1 MEIQSGQSTSTA
13 TPTSLT
19 SLSSGSAFSDGYPSA
34 RDDFDPT
41 MEESLSP
48 VDLEA
53 LIQTERI
60 TKILDECVYKTKL
73 AICLPNL
80 VKEFHT
86 LSSILSSQNMDDLV
100 FIFEQYDKPLFS
112 NSFLNMEALE
122 DIKSGASTLKNRLNP
137 ELGHLM
143 YIMFSY
149 PALKPKVEEMV
160 EKPKCFYCSNF
171 THVTSRQDGVMPP
184 SLDYLETLEQF
195 RELMVRQLST
205 TAAEELAAK
214 FKTKKLEAQNAK
226 LIANIKEKSEA
237 LEAEKEAFEAAME
250 EKRQKIKSLQD
261 ELEEIQA
268 EASKDIKKKI
278 LDSER
283 QMVLE
288 SRVHAVKKNILQD
301 EQAETTRVYKTLLA
315 THVQEEKKL
324 RARRLKV
331 ETQLISWIK
340 KYDLEMTD
348 KQVELDDFQ
357 QKYDDEVRGCRELE
371 EKLKIQ
377 NVEYIPLMA
386 EREEE
391 YHREMKEK
399 MEKFLLEHAARV
411 IQSAWRKILL
421 NRTERKKLWKLQKQ
435 QKRMEKEEAEK
446 LRKKNTP
453 KKLNKRVKTVDRPE
467 INESQSNEK
476 NPKIK
481 KPQTNDNKLKTKKQ
495 LKSVAHPKTKQT
507 AVKK

>member
-1 MEIQSGQSTSTA
+1 MEVQSGQSTSTA

-19 SLSSGSAFSDGYPSA
+19 SVSSGSAFSDGYPSA

-41 MEESLSP
+41 MEGSLSP

-53 LIQTERI
+53 LIQSERI

-100 FIFEQYDKPLFS
+100 LIFEQYDKPLFS
-112 NSFLNMEALE
+112 TSVLNMEALE
-122 DIKSGASTLKNRLNP
+122 EIKSGTSTLKNRLNP

-160 EKPKCFYCSNF
+160 EKMKLGC
-171 THVTSRQDGVMPP
+171 QDGEMSP
-184 SLDYLETLEQF
+184 SMDYLVTLEQF
-195 RELMVRQLST
+195 RDLMVRQLST

-214 FKTKKLEAQNAK
+214 FKTKKLEAQNVK
-226 LIANIKEKSEA
+226 LITNIKEKSEA
-237 LEAEKEAFEAAME
+237 LEAEKEAFEATME
-250 EKRQKIKSLQD
+250 EKRQKIKALQD

-283 QMVLE
+283 QMVLA
-288 SRVHAVKKNILQD
+288 SRVHAVKNDILQD

-331 ETQLISWIK
+331 ETQLLSWIK

-348 KQVELDDFQ
+348 KQVEFDDFQ
-357 QKYDDEVRGCRELE
+357 QKYDDEVRACRELE

-377 NVEYIPLMA
+377 DVEYIPLMA

-391 YHREMKEK
+391 YHKEMKEK

-411 IQSAWRKILL
+411 IQSAWRKVLL
-421 NRTERKKLWKLQKQ
+421 NRAERKKLWKLQKQ
-435 QKRMEKEEAEK
+435 QKKMEKEEAEK
-446 LRKKNTP
+446 LRKKKTP
-453 KKLNKRVKTVDRPE
+453 KLLNKFAKTVKSPE
-467 INESQSNEK
+467 INEPQK
-476 NPKIK
+476 NDDSSKIN
-481 KPQTNDNKLKTKKQ
+481 KPQKNDNKLKTKKPLQ
-495 LKSVAHPKTKQT
+495 SVGHPKNKQT
-507 AVKK
+507 AV

>member
-1 MEIQSGQSTSTA
+1 MEVQSRQSTSTA

-19 SLSSGSAFSDGYPSA
+19 SLSSGSAFSEGYPSA
-34 RDDFDPT
+34 RDDFDPS

-80 VKEFHT
+80 VKDFQI

-100 FIFEQYDKPLFS
+100 FIFEQYDKPLLS

-122 DIKSGASTLKNRLNP
+122 EIKSGASTLKNRLNP

-160 EKPKCFYCSNF
+160 EKMKLDC
-171 THVTSRQDGVMPP
+171 QDGVMPP
-184 SLDYLETLEQF
+184 SLDYLVTLEQF
-195 RELMVRQLST
+195 RDLMVRQLST
-205 TAAEELAAK
+205 TAAEELATK
-214 FKTKKLEAQNAK
+214 LKTKKLEAQNAK
-226 LIANIKEKSEA
+226 LIANIKEKCEA
-237 LEAEKEAFEAAME
+237 LEAEKQAFEAAME

-261 ELEEIQA
+261 ELEEIQT
-268 EASKDIKKKI
+268 EASKDIKQKI

-283 QMVLE
+283 QMVLA
-288 SRVHAVKKNILQD
+288 SRVHAVKNDMLQD

-331 ETQLISWIK
+331 ETQLLSWIK

-348 KQVELDDFQ
+348 KQIELDDFQ
-357 QKYDDEVRGCRELE
+357 QKYDDEVRACRDLE

-399 MEKFLLEHAARV
+399 MEKFLREHAARV
-411 IQSAWRKILL
+411 IQSAWRKVLL
-421 NRTERKKLWKLQKQ
+421 NRAERKKLWKLQKQ
-435 QKRMEKEEAEK
+435 QRKMEKDEAEK
-446 LRKKNTP
+446 LRKKKTS
-453 KKLNKRVKTVDRPE
+453 KKLNKIVKTVNRPK
-467 INESQSNEK
+467 INESHNNDE
-476 NPKIK
+476 NPKIN
-481 KPQTNDNKLKTKKQ
+481 KPLDNKLKTKKPP
-495 LKSVAHPKTKQT
+495 KSVGRPKPKQT

>member
-1 MEIQSGQSTSTA
+1 MEVQSGQSTSTA
-13 TPTSLT
+13 TPTSMT
-19 SLSSGSAFSDGYPSA
+19 SLSSGSAFSEGYPSA

-41 MEESLSP
+41 MEETVSP

-53 LIQTERI
+53 IIQTERI

-100 FIFEQYDKPLFS
+100 FIFEQYDKPVYS
-112 NSFLNMEALE
+112 NSFINMEALE

-149 PALKPKVEEMV
+149 PALKPIVEEMV
-160 EKPKCFYCSNF
+160 DKG
-171 THVTSRQDGVMPP
+171 GVMSP
-184 SLDYLETLEQF
+184 SLDCLVTLEQF
-195 RELMVRQLST
+195 RDLMVRQLST
-205 TAAEELAAK
+205 TAAEELATK
-214 FKTKKLEAQNAK
+214 LKTKKLEAQNAK
-226 LIANIKEKSEA
+226 LIKSIKEKSDA
-237 LEAEKEAFEAAME
+237 MEAEKEAFDAAME
-250 EKRQKIKSLQD
+250 EKRQKIKSLQE
-261 ELEEIQA
+261 ELTEIQA

-283 QMVLE
+283 QMVLA
-288 SRVHAVKKNILQD
+288 SRVHAVKNDILQD

-331 ETQLISWIK
+331 ETQLLSWIK

-348 KQVELDDFQ
+348 KQIELDDFQ
-357 QKYDDEVRGCRELE
+357 QKYDDEVRACRELE
-371 EKLKIQ
+371 EKLKLQ
-377 NVEYIPLMA
+377 DVEYIPLMA

-391 YHREMKEK
+391 YHREMKLK

-411 IQSAWRKILL
+411 IQSAWRKVLL
-421 NRTERKKLWKLQKQ
+421 NRAEKKKLWKLQKQ
-435 QKRMEKEEAEK
+435 QRKLEKEEAEK
-446 LRKKNTP
+446 LRKKKMS
-453 KKLNKRVKTVDRPE
+453 KKLNKVVKADHSPETNEEQKNDDNPE
-467 INESQSNEK
+467 INKPLIKDNK
-476 NPKIK
+476 LKIK
-481 KPQTNDNKLKTKKQ
+481 KPFKSVDTKKKQ
-495 LKSVAHPKTKQT
+495 KT
-507 AVKK
+507 AKK

>member
-1 MEIQSGQSTSTA
+1 MEVQSGQSTSTA
-13 TPTSLT
+13 TPTSMT
-19 SLSSGSAFSDGYPSA
+19 SLSSGSAFSEGYPSA

-41 MEESLSP
+41 MEETVSP

-53 LIQTERI
+53 IIQTERI

-100 FIFEQYDKPLFS
+100 FIFEQYDKPVYS
-112 NSFLNMEALE
+112 NSFINMEALE

-149 PALKPKVEEMV
+149 PALKPIVEEMV
-160 EKPKCFYCSNF
+160 DKMKHDC
-171 THVTSRQDGVMPP
+171 QGGVMSP
-184 SLDYLETLEQF
+184 SLDCLVTLEQF
-195 RELMVRQLST
+195 RDLMVRQLST
-205 TAAEELAAK
+205 TAAEELATK
-214 FKTKKLEAQNAK
+214 LKTKKLEAQNAK
-226 LIANIKEKSEA
+226 LIKSIKEKSDA
-237 LEAEKEAFEAAME
+237 MEAEKEAFDAAME
-250 EKRQKIKSLQD
+250 EKRQKIKSLQE
-261 ELEEIQA
+261 ELTEIQA

-283 QMVLE
+283 QMVLA
-288 SRVHAVKKNILQD
+288 SRVHAVKNDILQD

-331 ETQLISWIK
+331 ETQLLSWIK

-348 KQVELDDFQ
+348 KQIELDDFQ
-357 QKYDDEVRGCRELE
+357 QKYDDEVRACRELE
-371 EKLKIQ
+371 EKLKLQ
-377 NVEYIPLMA
+377 DVEYIPLMA

-391 YHREMKEK
+391 YHREMKLK

-411 IQSAWRKILL
+411 IQSAWRKVLL
-421 NRTERKKLWKLQKQ
+421 NRAEKKKLWKLQKQ
-435 QKRMEKEEAEK
+435 QRKLEKEEAEK
-446 LRKKNTP
+446 LRKKKMS
-453 KKLNKRVKTVDRPE
+453 KKLNKVVKADHSPETNEEQKNDDNPE
-467 INESQSNEK
+467 INKPLIKDNK
-476 NPKIK
+476 LKIK
-481 KPQTNDNKLKTKKQ
+481 KPFKSVDTKKKQ
-495 LKSVAHPKTKQT
+495 KT
-507 AVKK
+507 AKK

>member
-1 MEIQSGQSTSTA
+1 MEVQSGQSTSTA

-19 SLSSGSAFSDGYPSA
+19 SLSSGSAFSEGYPSA

-86 LSSILSSQNMDDLV
+86 LSSVLSSQNMDDLV

-112 NSFLNMEALE
+112 NSFLNVEALE
-122 DIKSGASTLKNRLNP
+122 EIKSGAKTLKNRLNP

-160 EKPKCFYCSNF
+160 EQMKLDCQN
-171 THVTSRQDGVMPP
+171 GVMPP
-184 SLDYLETLEQF
+184 SLDYLTTLEQF
-195 RELMVRQLST
+195 RDLVVRQLST
-205 TAAEELAAK
+205 TAAEEISAK
-214 FKTKKLEAQNAK
+214 LKTKKLEAQNAK

-237 LEAEKEAFEAAME
+237 LEAEKQAFEAAME

-268 EASKDIKKKI
+268 EAAKDIKQKI

-283 QMVLE
+283 EMVLA
-288 SRVHAVKKNILQD
+288 SRVHAVKNDMLQD
-301 EQAETTRVYKTLLA
+301 EQAETTRVYKALLA

-331 ETQLISWIK
+331 ETQLLSWIK
-340 KYDLEMTD
+340 KYDVEMTD
-348 KQVELDDFQ
+348 KQAELDDFQ
-357 QKYDDEVRGCRELE
+357 QKYDDEVRACRELE

-377 NVEYIPLMA
+377 NEEYIPLMA

-391 YHREMKEK
+391 YQREMKEK
-399 MEKFLLEHAARV
+399 MEKFLREHAARV
-411 IQSAWRKILL
+411 IQSAWRKVLL
-421 NRTERKKLWKLQKQ
+421 NRAERKKLWKLQKQ
-435 QKRMEKEEAEK
+435 QKKMEKEEAEK
-446 LRKKNTP
+446 LRKKKTS
-453 KKLNKRVKTVDRPE
+453 KKFNKIVKTVNSPE
-467 INESQSNEK
+467 LNESQNNDE
-476 NPKIK
+476 NPKIN
-481 KPQTNDNKLKTKKQ
+481 KPLHNKLKTKKP
-495 LKSVAHPKTKQT
+495 LKTGHPKTKQT
-507 AVKK
+507 TVKK